1 TIEIITFSG
10 CHRWITQ
17 QRRARRVFRMS
28 AINDRLA
35 LRIAAIFVILVTS
48 ILGTLFPVLTRQS
61 QRVSVPPWVYE
72 AVKYFGSGVIL
83 ATALIHL
90 QAPASESLSSPC
102 LSAGWSLY
110 PFSQGITLASIFAIF
125 IIEIIA
131 IRVGTSRLAALGLK
145 YCAHGINA
153 DQSPAEDA
161 KTPSASGALD
171 TTQPSALR
179 LESNLDK
186 FSEETATTRAGVP
199 SAEVCSQLIGA
210 AILELGVIFHSI
222 VIGLTLAV
230 NEQFT
235 TFFLVIIFHRKVYSL
250 FLARATPNQTAHVP
264 HSFVTFFPF
273 RNAQDCP
280 NCHFRTGSDDYPSGV
295 VWLYSFVTPLGL
307 ALGLALRN
315 TYNPNSATALIV
327 SGCLDSFSAGI
338 LLYTGLVE
346 LLAHDFIFNKTL
358 LLEHSNT
365 RLTFDI
371 GCVVA
376 GAGQIDGPTGSMGMI
391 SQTQVANA
399 AEILARRPSL
409 SNHQTRLDPSAI
421 QYLVNCNRYPSKI
434 PSLFWKQS
442 LASVSLQPIRRSFRN
457 HKLFFLSSAG
467 LTYPKRIHHAV
478 LLSQGDQPN
487 RNSIIPNYHPFR
499 LQSILASLYTTDSN

>member
-1 TIEIITFSG
+1 
-10 CHRWITQ
+10 
-17 QRRARRVFRMS
+17 MS
-28 AINDRLA
+28 SMDNSTTTSPSSIPDECSNIAPPQINDRLA

-235 TFFLVIIFHRKVYSL
+235 TFFLVIIFHQMFEGLGLGARLSQLSL
-250 FLARATPNQTAHVP
+250 P
-264 HSFVTFFPF
+264 HRF
-273 RNAQDCP
+273 RRLP
-280 NCHFRTGSDDYPSGV
+280 LWGSL
-295 VWLYSFVTPLGL
+295 LYSFVTPLGL

-358 LLEHSNT
+358 LLEHSNS

-376 GAGQIDGPTGSMGMI
+376 GAGLM
-391 SQTQVANA
+391 A
-399 AEILARRPSL
+399 
-409 SNHQTRLDPSAI
+409 
-421 QYLVNCNRYPSKI
+421 
-434 PSLFWKQS
+434 
-442 LASVSLQPIRRSFRN
+442 
-457 HKLFFLSSAG
+457 
-467 LTYPKRIHHAV
+467 
-478 LLSQGDQPN
+478 LLG
-487 RNSIIPNYHPFR
+487 RW
-499 LQSILASLYTTDSN
+499 A

>member
-1 TIEIITFSG
+1 IITSSG

-235 TFFLVIIFHRKVYSL
+235 TFFLVIIFHRKPAHATTKRLMYPIHLLL
-250 FLARATPNQTAHVP
+250 FC
-264 HSFVTFFPF
+264 PF
-273 RNAQDCP
+273 RNV
-280 NCHFRTGSDDYPSGV
+280 RG
-295 VWLYSFVTPLGL
+295 LGL
-307 ALGLALRN
+307 GARLSQLSLPHRFRRLPLWGSLVVLLCHPTRLGIRLGPTKHALLSYWPTTLFQQNLALRTQQYQIN
-315 TYNPNSATALIV
+315 FRYWLCGGRCRASQNYRALFHIFTK
-327 SGCLDSFSAGI
+327 LMA
-338 LLYTGLVE
+338 LLGRW
-346 LLAHDFIFNKTL
+346 A
-358 LLEHSNT
+358 
-365 RLTFDI
+365 
-371 GCVVA
+371 
-376 GAGQIDGPTGSMGMI
+376 
-391 SQTQVANA
+391 
-399 AEILARRPSL
+399 
-409 SNHQTRLDPSAI
+409 
-421 QYLVNCNRYPSKI
+421 
-434 PSLFWKQS
+434 
-442 LASVSLQPIRRSFRN
+442 
-457 HKLFFLSSAG
+457 
-467 LTYPKRIHHAV
+467 
-478 LLSQGDQPN
+478 
-487 RNSIIPNYHPFR
+487 
-499 LQSILASLYTTDSN
+499 

>member
-1 TIEIITFSG
+1 IITSSG

-235 TFFLVIIFHRKVYSL
+235 TFFLVIIFHQMFEGLGLGARLSQLSL
-250 FLARATPNQTAHVP
+250 P
-264 HSFVTFFPF
+264 HRF
-273 RNAQDCP
+273 RRLP
-280 NCHFRTGSDDYPSGV
+280 LWGSLV
-295 VWLYSFVTPLGL
+295 YSFVTPLGL

-365 RLTFDI
+365 RLTSDI

>member
-1 TIEIITFSG
+1 MAPP
-10 CHRWITQ
+10 Q
-17 QRRARRVFRMS
+17 
-28 AINDRLA
+28 INDRLA

-125 IIEIIA
+125 IIEIIDSST
-131 IRVGTSRLAALGLK
+131 VPTALML
-145 YCAHGINA
+145 I
-153 DQSPAEDA
+153 SPQP
-161 KTPSASGALD
+161 KMPTPSASGALD

-199 SAEVCSQLIGA
+199 SAEVCSQLIGPLSWSWA
-210 AILELGVIFHSI
+210 I

-235 TFFLVIIFHRKVYSL
+235 TFFLVIIFHQMFEGLGLGARLSQLSL
-250 FLARATPNQTAHVP
+250 P
-264 HSFVTFFPF
+264 HRF
-273 RNAQDCP
+273 RRLP
-280 NCHFRTGSDDYPSGV
+280 LWV

-338 LLYTGLVE
+338 LLYTGL
-346 LLAHDFIFNKTL
+346 
-358 LLEHSNT
+358 
-365 RLTFDI
+365 
-371 GCVVA
+371 
-376 GAGQIDGPTGSMGMI
+376 
-391 SQTQVANA
+391 VANA